1 MKSLTGFWPLVMVV
15 FIISLLGAAA
25 ISFAPTYFTD
35 PIIDNGFS
43 FENFW
48 SQSEN
53 ARTILSSLS
62 EIQAAI
68 FSIFFSLYFIIS
80 QLQIQSKAASPRLAK
95 EWTRSGKM
103 IFIILVYVFSISFD
117 LFLIRLIEFREN
129 LKIDIFCAILFFIF
143 SLLVLLIYMRSNL
156 LGLFNKSLIE
166 EILSGSCRYDLEEA
180 ELNNL
185 ELNKVNLYS
194 RRLIR
199 SKLNSSSLKDSFLS
213 GADLSEARLNEVD
226 ASNAEMSSANFFR
239 ADLASAIFNNTKLC
253 KCDISEANLKGL
265 TANKANLR
273 EAKLN
278 WSDLSE
284 ANFIGADFSKS
295 NLFFTKMIRANLS
308 QANMREANLI
318 NVELSGATFEDTD
331 FEDAFI
337 SLKGYDEE
345 DLVSLLNSKNLW
357 EAIIYPEEFNATL
370 IRKAKML
377 LSDPDI
383 SYEFKDKLKIY
394 LTQKQ

>member
-1 MKSLTGFWPLVMVV
+1 
-15 FIISLLGAAA
+15 
-25 ISFAPTYFTD
+25 
-35 PIIDNGFS
+35 
-43 FENFW
+43 
-48 SQSEN
+48 
-53 ARTILSSLS
+53 
-62 EIQAAI
+62 
-68 FSIFFSLYFIIS
+68 
-80 QLQIQSKAASPRLAK
+80 
-95 EWTRSGKM
+95 
-103 IFIILVYVFSISFD
+103 
-117 LFLIRLIEFREN
+117 
-129 LKIDIFCAILFFIF
+129 
-143 SLLVLLIYMRSNL
+143 
-156 LGLFNKSLIE
+156 
-166 EILSGSCRYDLEEA
+166 
-180 ELNNL
+180 
-185 ELNKVNLYS
+185 
-194 RRLIR
+194 
-199 SKLNSSSLKDSFLS
+199 
-213 GADLSEARLNEVD
+213 
-226 ASNAEMSSANFFR
+226 MSSANFFR